1 MSEHN
6 KDCGCGHDHDHNHE
20 HNHEHNDACGCGH
33 DHGHE
38 HSAEDFVI
46 TLIDDDGNETDMVL
60 VETFN
65 IEDQLYALL
74 LERNNP
80 EADGVIVRVDEEGE
94 DMALNAIEDD
104 EEWERVQVAYQELVA
119 SQD

>member
-6 KDCGCGHDHDHNHE
+6 KDSGNGHE
-20 HNHEHNDACGCGH
+20 HNHEHHDGCGCGH
-33 DHGHE
+33 EHG
-38 HSAEDFVI
+38 AEDFVI

-104 EEWERVQVAYQELVA
+104 AEWERVQAAYQELVA
-119 SQD
+119 AQD